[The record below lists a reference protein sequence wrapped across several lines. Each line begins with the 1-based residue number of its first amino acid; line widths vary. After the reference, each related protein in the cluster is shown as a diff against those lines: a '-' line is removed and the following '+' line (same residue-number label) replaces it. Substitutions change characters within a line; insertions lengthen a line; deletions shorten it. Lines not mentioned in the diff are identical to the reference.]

1 MAEPLRFSYSF
12 VDGLHRYDFPEAPID
27 GVFLTIETPGRN
39 HLGQLWGTVTACHGS
54 VTPVP
59 SQFNLLDQRSRVDFD
74 KVAGTFDGQVPWHDL
89 ILSLLPDL
97 MERIK
102 SNGTGDTSP
111 QDNPTNPWLKVKSV
125 TTWLQEIDPEFQ
137 GLAKDLVAP
146 GCICV
151 IAAPRGLG
159 KSHCAHA
166 VAVALTTSGVF
177 RGERVQ
183 PARVLLLDR
192 DNPKAIVKRR
202 LRAWGATQSQHFDV
216 LSREEC
222 PPLTDALAWVL
233 FPVEQY
239 DVVIVDSLNSFL
251 EGVTEKE
258 GRELTKA
265 LAILVDI
272 ASRGVAVVVLHNCVK
287 DGSTFKGRQDIADRV
302 DILYEVRD
310 GTGFL
315 PKNDEEWWLQL
326 PEAGEQA
333 WADRA
338 KRRKGRADFR
348 LAFIPSKFRI
358 AAQPDPFCLEI
369 CMPAEGEWTLT
380 DVTAQ
385 MLREGEAA
393 KEQAHTA
400 KQVKLEDAAHALAAL
415 VLRIADERFMDK
427 GEAESFLQES
437 CKLSRKEARDLLQA
451 RDGQLWDLKQRTSQR
466 GKPWVL
472 IPRH

>member
-1 MAEPLRFSYSF
+1 
-12 VDGLHRYDFPEAPID
+12 
-27 GVFLTIETPGRN
+27 
-39 HLGQLWGTVTACHGS
+39 
-54 VTPVP
+54 
-59 SQFNLLDQRSRVDFD
+59 
-74 KVAGTFDGQVPWHDL
+74 
-89 ILSLLPDL
+89 
-97 MERIK
+97 
-102 SNGTGDTSP
+102 
-111 QDNPTNPWLKVKSV
+111 
-125 TTWLQEIDPEFQ
+125 
-137 GLAKDLVAP
+137 VAP
-146 GCICV
+146 GCISV

-202 LRAWGATQSQHFDV
+202 LRAWGASRSRHFDI

-222 PPLTDALAWVL
+222 PPLTSLLGWRT
-233 FPVEQY
+233 FPFEQY

-272 ASRGVAVVVLHNCVK
+272 ASRGIAVVVLHNCVK

-310 GTGFL
+310 ATGFL
-315 PKNDEEWWLQL
+315 PKSEDEWWLQL

-338 KRRKGRADFR
+338 KRRKGRTDFR

-358 AAQPDPFCLEI
+358 AAQPEPFCLEI
-369 CMPAEGEWTLT
+369 SMPGDGEWTLT
-380 DVTAQ
+380 DMTTQ
-385 MLREGEAA
+385 MLYEGEQA
-393 KEQAHTA
+393 KRQALTA
-400 KQVKLEDAAHALAAL
+400 KIAKLDEAANALAA
-415 VLRIADERFMDK
+415 VILRIADERFMTKD
-427 GEAESFLQES
+427 EAESFLRES
-437 CKLSRKEARDLLQA
+437 CQLKRQEARDLIQA
-451 RDGQLWDLKQRTSQR
+451 KNGELWDLHQITSRQ
-466 GKPWVL
+466 GKPWIL
-472 IPRH
+472 TPRGGPQS